1 MLSHDVVSNHST
13 PIVGSRCPWTPKHL
27 SHMSVLTHLYTM
39 PGFCTRRFLS
49 KIAYLRRSQTQ
60 VSRQRRGLCQAGGSA
75 WAFVVMNRRGQPV
88 ITSTKVFDVTPESGS
103 TTRSR

>member
-13 PIVGSRCPWTPKHL
+13 PDIGSRCPWTPKHL
-27 SHMSVLTHLYTM
+27 SHLSVLPHLYTM
-39 PGFCTRRFLS
+39 PDLHRRLLS

-60 VSRQRRGLCQAGGSA
+60 ISRQRRGLCHAGGSA